1 MTHYS
6 AAIGI
11 GLAHMAFLF
20 ACLRSGSLAWPQ
32 DADPPTPVAEF
43 RFIDDGRPITVPV
56 TFASDSYLFTV
67 DSGSTCNFW
76 DVAFEQHFG
85 KANRE
90 EVVNKG
96 RQNETRLKL
105 FQPPS
110 AFLLNLP
117 LPTGRYILTSDFK
130 NLREVTGEDVR
141 GLLGFPLFLDWVVQY
156 DFDDGVLRLF
166 PPD

>member
-11 GLAHMAFLF
+11 YLARMAFLF
-20 ACLRSGSLAWPQ
+20 ACLRPGSLAWPQ

-43 RFIDDGRPITVPV
+43 RFIGDGRHINVPV

-85 KANRE
+85 KAVRE

-96 RQNETRLKL
+96 RQNETRLRL

-110 AFLLNLP
+110 AFLLNFF
-117 LPTGRYILTSDFK
+117 LPTGRYILTYDFK
-130 NLREVTGEDVR
+130 HTRR
-141 GLLGFPLFLDWVVQY
+141 
-156 DFDDGVLRLF
+156 
-166 PPD
+166 